1 MVRQF
6 SRSAM
11 REVAVCRTGDWWPS
25 SRPNVKALDSFAQ
38 CGDTSG
44 TLVSQG
50 EWQTEGVLL
59 GGQAHE

>member
-1 MVRQF
+1 MPSWAAR
-6 SRSAM
+6 AATPG
-11 REVAVCRTGDWWPS
+11 AVDDDVGPD
-25 SRPNVKALDSFAQ
+25 VKALDSFAQ